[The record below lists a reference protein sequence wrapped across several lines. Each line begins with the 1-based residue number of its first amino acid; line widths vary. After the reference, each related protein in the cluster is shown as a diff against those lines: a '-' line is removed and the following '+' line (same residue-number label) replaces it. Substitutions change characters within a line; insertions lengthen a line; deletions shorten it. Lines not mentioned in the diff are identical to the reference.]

1 MDPKPDTRD
10 PLVPPPASSGVPPRA
25 WRKSLKVFCAVFIVA
40 MLCGLYFHNDVS
52 LENFR
57 THHEA
62 IQRWVALH
70 PFGAAVA
77 TIALYAVVAAL
88 SIPIGSLLTIFIGFI
103 FGAQIG
109 TILTVIGATL
119 GATGLFLF
127 VRELA
132 GSLRGGFT
140 GGLVKRFR
148 FLESWSR
155 WMERA
160 KRRYGS
166 SAAFSA
172 LETQAFFY
180 ILFLRLVPVFPFW
193 LVNLIAAFFKV
204 RLTPFVMATAIGI
217 IPGTFVFALLGSG
230 LRIAFQRGEMV
241 DLSAAISP
249 QLIGGLVGL
258 GFLALIPPLFQAWKR
273 HKAQR

>member
-1 MDPKPDTRD
+1 
-10 PLVPPPASSGVPPRA
+10 
-25 WRKSLKVFCAVFIVA
+25 
-40 MLCGLYFHNDVS
+40 MLCGLYFHNEVS

-62 IQRWVALH
+62 IRQWVAVH

-88 SIPIGSLLTIFIGFI
+88 SVPIGSLLTIFIGFI
-103 FGAQIG
+103 FGAQLG
-109 TILTVIGATL
+109 TILAVIGATL

-140 GGLVKRFR
+140 GGLVKKSR
-148 FLESWSR
+148 LLGSWAR
-155 WMERA
+155 WMEKA
-160 KRRYGS
+160 KRHYAT
-166 SAAFSA
+166 SAAFAA

-180 ILFLRLVPVFPFW
+180 VLFLRLVPVFPFW
-193 LVNLIAAFFKV
+193 LVNLIAAFFNV
-204 RLTPFVMATAIGI
+204 RLAPFVAATAIGI

-230 LRIAFQRGEMV
+230 LGIAFQRGEMI
-241 DLSAAISP
+241 DLSSVVSP
-249 QLIGGLVGL
+249 QLIGGLAGL
-258 GFLALIPPLFQAWKR
+258 GFLALIPPLVQAWQKR
-273 HKAQR
+273 HKAQQ

>member
-1 MDPKPDTRD
+1 MDPKLDTRD
-10 PLVPPPASSGVPPRA
+10 SLVSPPASSAVPPRVR
-25 WRKSLKVFCAVFIVA
+25 RKGLRIFFAVFIVA

-62 IQRWVALH
+62 IQQWVTLH
-70 PFGAAVA
+70 PFSAALA
-77 TIALYAVVAAL
+77 TIVFYAVVAAL
-88 SIPIGSLLTIFIGFI
+88 SIPIGSLLTIFIGFT
-103 FGAQIG
+103 FGAQLG

-119 GATGLFLF
+119 GATALFLF

-132 GSLRGGFT
+132 GSLRGGLA
-140 GGLVKRFR
+140 GDLAKRFR
-148 FLESWSR
+148 FLGTWSR
-155 WMERA
+155 WMEKA

-166 SAAFSA
+166 SVAFSA

-204 RLTPFVMATAIGI
+204 RLAPFVAATAIGI

-230 LRIAFQRGEMV
+230 LGIAFQRGEMV

-258 GFLALIPPLFQAWKR
+258 GFLALIPPLFQAWQR
-273 HKAQR
+273 YKAQR